1 MTIAAQKPDPEDST
15 GYYYS
20 GESTQFACRAD
31 QRFSYCLY
39 VPSRYSNRTGSLPLV
54 VLQHG
59 TGRRGPQ
66 YRDNFADF
74 AELHNVVVLA
84 PLFPAA
90 IDDPNDL
97 HNFKFIKYH
106 DIRFDLVLLSM
117 VAEVSE
123 KLDIE
128 AEKFFLHG
136 FSGGG
141 QFAHRFFY
149 LHPDRLRAV
158 SIGAPGR
165 LTLIDDTQDWWLGWR
180 GMEDALGIA
189 PKPELLAAVPVQMI
203 VGDSDVETWEINN
216 PGDSNW
222 MDGVEKSGATRVERL
237 QTLKRNFEEHGISV
251 QFDLVPGVA
260 HEPMKVLDPVKD
272 FFSTFLVKDDS
283 Q

>member
-1 MTIAAQKPDPEDST
+1 MSRPTAVPDPKDST

-39 VPSRYSNRTGSLPLV
+39 VPSGYDRRTAPLPLV

-66 YRDNFADF
+66 YRDSFGDF
-74 AELHNVVVLA
+74 AEEHACIVLA

-90 IDDPNDL
+90 IEDPDDL
-97 HNFKFIKYH
+97 HNFKFIKYR
-106 DIRFDLVLLSM
+106 DIRFDLILLSM
-117 VAEVSE
+117 VDEVAAKLNIDAER
-123 KLDIE
+123 
-128 AEKFFLHG
+128 FFLHG

-165 LTLIDDTQDWWLGWR
+165 LTLIDPDQEWWLGWK

-189 PKPELLAAVPVQMI
+189 PQPDLLPSVPVQMVI
-203 VGDSDVETWEINN
+203 GEDDVETWEINN
-216 PGDSNW
+216 PGASNW
-222 MDGVEKSGATRVERL
+222 MDGVEKTGRTRIERIR
-237 QTLKRNFEEHGISV
+237 TLKRNFEQHGIDV
-251 QFDLVPGVA
+251 RLDVVPGVA
-260 HEPMKVLDPVKD
+260 HEPMRVLEPVKD
-272 FFSTFLVKDDS
+272 FFSTLLIN
-283 Q
+283 QGR